1 MYEVPV
7 WQMVKE
13 AVISNG
19 SSVVSNAEILKYIA
33 DHYGAV
39 NQGTINAQITVCCVN
54 RQSRINFPENHK
66 PRIANSQYDFLY
78 SVDRGL
84 VTLYDPDRHGKW
96 EITPQNGKLVVAR
109 FDGNSELSAPL
120 NSDIQPRTITHSIV
134 QNGRVRPDIKSPN
147 KEIVKHYL
155 EKWDTLENYTA
166 QESALNK
173 LFRDLCPQNI
183 SLDDVLLKVATLNTF
198 YSTNIYNVFAV
209 ARHIVHLNIDER
221 LRQGDDSLVTDIA
234 SGHGVV
240 NKKGG
245 KEIQFFSFATKYCSH
260 HRPQVYPIYDS
271 FVEDFLVYL
280 SKVDDFTY
288 FRREDLRDITVFK
301 QTLMKLR
308 EFYGLEEF
316 TLKQIDQYLWQ
327 YGKEKFPKPYGRKKN
342 MAISSRMG

>member
-1 MYEVPV
+1 MYEIPV

-13 AVISNG
+13 AVTSNG
-19 SSVVSNAEILKYIA
+19 SSVVSNAEIMKYIA

-39 NQGTINAQITVCCVN
+39 NQGTITAQITVCCVN

-84 VTLYDPDRHGKW
+84 VTLYDPNRHGQW
-96 EITPQNGKLVVAR
+96 EIAIQDGKPIVR
-109 FDGNSELSAPL
+109 RMDGSIGTSIPPKPNIHLRTVT
-120 NSDIQPRTITHSIV
+120 RTIR
-134 QNGRVRPDIKSPN
+134 QEGPVRPDIESPN
-147 KEIVKHYL
+147 RAAVQHYL

-173 LFRDLCPQNI
+173 LFWDVCPKNT
-183 SLDDVLLKVATLNTF
+183 SPDDVLLKVATLNAF

-209 ARHIVHLNIDER
+209 ARHIVHLDIDER

-245 KEIQFFSFATKYCSH
+245 KEIHFFSFATKYCSH
-260 HRPQVYPIYDS
+260 HRPEVYPIYDS

-280 SKVDDFTY
+280 SKADGFAS

-316 TLKQIDQYLWQ
+316 SLKQIDQYLWQ
-327 YGKEKFPKPYGRKKN
+327 YGKEKFPKLYGRKK
-342 MAISSRMG
+342 